1 MVGRPASLVP
11 SVRPVSLPALSAEQ
25 QELFDLIEHTDE
37 HVFITGRAGTGKST
51 LLQHFA
57 WNTEKQIAICAPTGV
72 AALNV
77 EGQTIHSLFR
87 LPIGLIGDAD
97 IDQNDATRRILNA
110 IETLVI
116 DEVSMVNADLMDA
129 MDRAL
134 RQARGRRGEPF
145 GGVQVVMFG
154 DPYQLAPVP
163 PRGDEARY
171 VKDHYRSFWFFDAK
185 VWSGPWTG
193 GPEGADATAPGDGG
207 LFEVDARA
215 ELHVRE
221 LVHIHR
227 QSDDGFKA
235 MLNAV
240 RYGRVTAEIAGVLN
254 AQGARTPPDPEPG
267 EVPIIT
273 LATRNDIV
281 NGINSRHLAALAGK
295 EQIAHAE
302 INGEFGRGE
311 ASLPAE
317 TELRLKVGAQV
328 MFLRNDTSMSGEPP
342 RWVNGTIGT
351 VTRILGGSVR
361 VDIDGEEV
369 DVEPAV
375 WERFRYAYDPHTKK
389 LSRDVV
395 AEFTQFPLRLAWA
408 VTIHKSQGKTYDQAI
423 IDLGSGAFA
432 PGQTYV
438 ALSRLTTLD
447 GLYLSR
453 PLRPSDIRVDEDV
466 RRFMR
471 EAWLARTTPELP
483 TA

>member
-1 MVGRPASLVP
+1 MSFPP
-11 SVRPVSLPALSAEQ
+11 LSEEQ
-25 QELFDLIEHTDE
+25 YELFRLIEDTGE

-57 WNTEKQIAICAPTGV
+57 WNTAKQIAICAPTGV

-87 LPIGLIGDAD
+87 LPIGLIGDSD
-97 IDQNDATRRILNA
+97 IDQNDNTRRILNA

-116 DEVSMVNADLMDA
+116 DEISMVNADLMDA
-129 MDRAL
+129 IDRSL

-145 GGVQVVMFG
+145 GGVQIVMFG

-163 PRGDEARY
+163 PRGDELRY
-171 VKDHYRSFWFFDAK
+171 VQDHYRSFWFFDAK
-185 VWSGPWTG
+185 VWAGSSD
-193 GPEGADATAPGDGG
+193 ADGDG
-207 LFEVDARA
+207 LFAVDTRA

-221 LVHIHR
+221 LVQIHR

-254 AQGARTPPDPEPG
+254 TQGARTPPEPEPG
-267 EVPIIT
+267 EVPMIT

-281 NGINSRHLAALAGK
+281 NSINGRHLAALPGK
-295 EQIAHAE
+295 EQTASAE
-302 INGEFGRGE
+302 IHGEFGRGE

-317 TELRLKVGAQV
+317 AELKLKVGAQV
-328 MFLRNDTSMSGEPP
+328 MFLRNDSAMSGEPP

-351 VTRILGGSVR
+351 VTRIIGETVR
-361 VDIDGEEV
+361 VEIDGEEV

-375 WERFRYAYDPHTKK
+375 WERFRYSYDPGTKK
-389 LSRDVV
+389 LTRDVV

-408 VTIHKSQGKTYDQAI
+408 VTIHKSQGKTYDRAI

-438 ALSRLTTLD
+438 ALSRLTSLD

-453 PLRPSDIRVDEDV
+453 PLRPSDIKVDEDV

-471 EAWLARTTPELP
+471 DAWMARSTPELP
-483 TA
+483 RG

>member
-1 MVGRPASLVP
+1 M
-11 SVRPVSLPALSAEQ
+11 SLPPLSEEQ
-25 QELFDLIEHTDE
+25 SELFRLIEDSSD

-51 LLQHFA
+51 LLQYFA
-57 WNTEKQIAICAPTGV
+57 WNTKKQIAICAPTGV

-87 LPIGLIGDAD
+87 LPIGLIAD
-97 IDQNDATRRILNA
+97 SDIEQNDGTRRILNA

-129 MDRAL
+129 IDRSL
-134 RQARGRRGEPF
+134 RQARGRRSEPF

-163 PRGDEARY
+163 PRGDELRY
-171 VKDHYRSFWFFDAK
+171 IQDHYRSFWFFDAK
-185 VWSGPWTG
+185 VWTG
-193 GPEGADATAPGDGG
+193 GQADAGG
-207 LFEVDARA
+207 MLDIGAHGA
-215 ELHVRE
+215 QLHVRE

-227 QSDDGFKA
+227 QSDDGFKQ

-254 AQGARTPPDPEPG
+254 TQGARPAPEPEPG

-281 NGINSRHLAALAGK
+281 TRINTRHLQALGGREQTAA
-295 EQIAHAE
+295 AE
-302 INGEFGRGE
+302 VNGDFGRGE
-311 ASLPAE
+311 GNYPAE
-317 TELRLKVGAQV
+317 LELKLKVGAQV
-328 MFLRNDTSMSGEPP
+328 MFLRNDTAMQGEPP
-342 RWVNGTIGT
+342 RWVNGSIGT

-361 VDIDGEEV
+361 VELDGEEV

-375 WERFRYAYDPHTKK
+375 WERFRYAYNPGTKT
-389 LSRDVV
+389 LSREVV

-408 VTIHKSQGKTYDQAI
+408 VTIHKSQGKTYDRAV

-438 ALSRLTTLD
+438 ALSRLTSLD

-453 PLRPSDIRVDEDV
+453 PLRPSDIRVDPDV
-466 RRFMR
+466 TRFMR
-471 EAWLARTTPELP
+471 EAWEARQGSLP
-483 TA
+483 ASSS

>member
-1 MVGRPASLVP
+1 M
-11 SVRPVSLPALSAEQ
+11 SLPALSDEQ
-25 QELFDLIEHTDE
+25 QELFRLIEDTGE

-57 WNTEKQIAICAPTGV
+57 WNTKKQIAICAPTGV

-116 DEVSMVNADLMDA
+116 DEISMVNADLMDA
-129 MDRAL
+129 IDRSL

-171 VKDHYRSFWFFDAK
+171 VADHYRSFWFFDAK
-185 VWSGPWTG
+185 VWSGG
-193 GPEGADATAPGDGG
+193 SGISDQEG
-207 LFEVDARA
+207 LFQVDTRA

-221 LVHIHR
+221 LVQIHR
-227 QSDDGFKA
+227 QSDDGFKS

-254 AQGARTPPDPEPG
+254 TQGARTPPEPEPG
-267 EVPIIT
+267 EVPMIT

-281 NGINSRHLAALAGK
+281 NSINSRHLAALPGK
-295 EQIAHAE
+295 EQTARAE
-302 INGEFGRGE
+302 VSGDFGRGE

-317 TELRLKVGAQV
+317 SELKLKVGAQV
-328 MFLRNDTSMSGEPP
+328 MFLRNDTAMSGEPP

-351 VTRILGGSVR
+351 VVRILGSAVR

-375 WERFRYAYDPHTKK
+375 WERFRYAYDQNSKK
-389 LSRDVV
+389 LTRDVV

-408 VTIHKSQGKTYDQAI
+408 VTIHKSQGKTYERAI

-438 ALSRLTTLD
+438 ALSRLTSLE

-453 PLRPSDIRVDEDV
+453 DLRPRDIRVDEDV

-471 EAWLARTTPELP
+471 DAWLAASTPELP
-483 TA
+483 TS